1 MLARRTTDA
10 IIVGAGPAGLEAA
23 LVLARAGRSVVVLD
37 GGPGRNAPAAH
48 SYNVFTRDGTSPD
61 ELRHIGRAQARHY
74 GARFVDAEAVT
85 ATSEATGVRIEL
97 ADGSE
102 LTAKRLLLA
111 TGVTDVLPDLSG
123 VAQAWGAT
131 VVHCPYCHG
140 HELRGRATAVLGTGE
155 RGAHL
160 AELLLGWTTNVTLC
174 TGVPGLPEDLSE
186 DAQQKLGAL
195 GVVVDA
201 RPVAA
206 LDVTGRAVRS
216 VAFEGG
222 ERLHATAVYV
232 QPPQRA
238 RGPLPDALA
247 LARTATGHI
256 EVDETYRTSTP
267 YVWACGDMIT
277 PMQAVQMAAASGF
290 AAAAFLNHDLV
301 QRGTRYAPTLSLL
314 PTSS

>member
-1 MLARRTTDA
+1 MLDQKTTDV

-48 SYNVFTRDGTSPD
+48 SYNVFTRDGTPPD
-61 ELRHIGRAQARHY
+61 ELRRIGRVQAQDY
-74 GARFVDAEAVT
+74 GSQFVDAEALT
-85 ATSEATGVRIEL
+85 ATSDEAGVQVAL

-102 LTAKRLLLA
+102 LSARRLLLA
-111 TGVTDVLPDLSG
+111 TGVEDVLPEIPGL
-123 VAQAWGAT
+123 AQAWGAT

-140 HELRGRATAVLGTGE
+140 HELRGRPTVVLAAGAAS
-155 RGAHL
+155 AHL
-160 AELLLGWTTNVTLC
+160 AELLLGWTTRVTLC
-174 TGVPGLPEDLSE
+174 TGLPGGSGALAD
-186 DAQQKLGAL
+186 DDIKRLGAL

-216 VAFEGG
+216 VMFESGD
-222 ERLHATAVYV
+222 LLAATAVYV
-232 QPPQRA
+232 QPPQRP
-238 RGPLPDALA
+238 RGPLPDALG
-247 LARTATGHI
+247 LARTETGHI
-256 EVDETYRTSTP
+256 EVDETYRTSAP
-267 YVWACGDMIT
+267 SVWACGDMAT

-301 QRGTRYAPTLSLL
+301 HSGTRYVPTLSLL
-314 PTSS
+314 HTSS